1 MTNIT
6 MQYNHSKRSKKLS
19 QHIITMFRNI
29 IIILLIMFFVY
40 IFLNKITTEG
50 FSNKK
55 RKNCPSDNPEC
66 TSNIGDTGISPLS
79 PEMLEQARRDAEDLR
94 KRQKTAASD
103 AKKRKEQE
111 EMRKA
116 AEKRRIA
123 EEQAR
128 AEAERQAKLNEENR
142 LRNRSS
148 KRFNNR
154 FGFFGGMN
162 FFRNVH
168 HAAAAKAAPKPAPPQ
183 RRR

>member
-1 MTNIT
+1 
-6 MQYNHSKRSKKLS
+6 
-19 QHIITMFRNI
+19 MFRNI

-111 EMRKA
+111 VIRKA

-123 EEQAR
+123 DSADKSFIEDIMHKTPRKELAPSIQDGVLLLFWFGWLTMMVTLVVIRWFSPGGTWKAGMFT
-128 AEAERQAKLNEENR
+128 LLLLTILTVCVYGLL
-142 LRNRSS
+142 LRI
-148 KRFNNR
+148 
-154 FGFFGGMN
+154 
-162 FFRNVH
+162 
-168 HAAAAKAAPKPAPPQ
+168 A
-183 RRR
+183 